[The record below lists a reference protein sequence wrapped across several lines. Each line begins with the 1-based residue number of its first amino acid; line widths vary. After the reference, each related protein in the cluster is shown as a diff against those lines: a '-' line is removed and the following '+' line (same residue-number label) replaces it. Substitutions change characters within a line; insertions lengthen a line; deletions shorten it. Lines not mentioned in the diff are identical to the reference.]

1 MRFELTQLG
10 VHSCLARI
18 VWAIHLGLFCL
29 GFRHRWCL
37 VESLMRSD
45 VVVLS
50 ELEIDHGLG
59 LFGCN
64 EPFGIEGFFAQR
76 SVEAFVASILPR

>member
-1 MRFELTQLG
+1 
-10 VHSCLARI
+10 
-18 VWAIHLGLFCL
+18 
-29 GFRHRWCL
+29 
-37 VESLMRSD
+37 MRSD